1 MSPHIRQI
9 WRTLHDLAD
18 QQPDEYAAM
27 VRWLHTLGYRGH
39 VTTKSRRY
47 STTLGHL
54 RQIRALWRQQQTP
67 ADNADESTSH
77 QDDTDAIG
85 ERNCDPWEV
94 AGTGHLTHGDYQLTL
109 AAAHQHLEQLW
120 ARRDNSVPPGGPP

>member
-1 MSPHIRQI
+1 
-9 WRTLHDLAD
+9 
-18 QQPDEYAAM
+18 M

-54 RQIRALWRQQQTP
+54 RQIRALWRQHHDITDT
-67 ADNADESTSH
+67 ADGADGSES
-77 QDDTDAIG
+77 D
-85 ERNCDPWEV
+85 CDPWEF
-94 AGTGHLTHGDYQLTL
+94 AGAGHLTHGDYQLTL

-120 ARRDNSVPPGGPP
+120 ARREHARTPGGPP